1 LQLLEFLD
9 REGEDTHA
17 LHTQAVSDALVQRV
31 QTAVTRA
38 QASSQPWFMRVSTW
52 LLAAVTLC
60 SVGLFLSRLGQAPHP
75 EVVPVPHHGWG
86 CLRLELALG
95 VGAFVMGAFGARV
108 MARELGVAGSA
119 LAAMS
124 GALVGQWLLGSLC
137 EAEQTALHL
146 LLFHVAG
153 VAAAALLGGLAGE
166 LRVSRN

>member
-1 LQLLEFLD
+1 
-9 REGEDTHA
+9 
-17 LHTQAVSDALVQRV
+17 
-31 QTAVTRA
+31 
-38 QASSQPWFMRVSTW
+38 
-52 LLAAVTLC
+52 
-60 SVGLFLSRLGQAPHP
+60 
-75 EVVPVPHHGWG
+75 
-86 CLRLELALG
+86 
-95 VGAFVMGAFGARV
+95 

-166 LRVSRN
+166 LRVKQN